1 MVKVQLQELLEIVL
15 ELYTLVEAVEVVI
28 IEELLTVALV
38 ELEELVVEELEQML
52 LAHQVY
58 NLELL
63 EVLILEAEAE
73 DLVDILD
80 QTDNLAELV
89 ALELF

>member
-28 IEELLTVALV
+28 IEEFLTVALV

-63 EVLILEAEAE
+63 EVLTLEAEAE

>member
-52 LAHQVY
+52 LTHQVY

-63 EVLILEAEAE
+63 EVLTLEAEAE